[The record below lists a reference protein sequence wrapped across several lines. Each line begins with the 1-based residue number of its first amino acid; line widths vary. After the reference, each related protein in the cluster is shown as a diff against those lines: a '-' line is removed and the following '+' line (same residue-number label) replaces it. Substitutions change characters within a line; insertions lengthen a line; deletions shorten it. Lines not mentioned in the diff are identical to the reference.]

1 MLTVADALKLEQFA
15 GAEVVAG
22 HAGLNRP
29 IAWVHVASV
38 PDAPEFLNGGEL
50 VLTAARNMPTDN
62 PGQCHYVEQMA
73 EKGVV
78 GLVVSTGRHI
88 DRTPDEL
95 RALADAR
102 QFPLIEIS
110 YQARFIDIARATN
123 ERIAAEGMS
132 LVTRAL
138 NIQQVLTQLV
148 LEGGDL
154 KDLAERMAGLL
165 GQSISIEN
173 DRFEILASANVAPV
187 DEARRFTVSKG
198 RTDPR
203 LVRALDERGTLAE
216 IRQTLRPVFIPAL
229 PDVGLELE
237 RILAPIVVHG
247 DIYGYVWVI
256 AHDRPLNDLDG
267 MAITSGATIA
277 AVMMLHQE
285 SVQSAE
291 TSLKGSLLSQLIQG
305 DAGREAVL
313 TDQALRY
320 GIDLTQPYV
329 MLVVEQTDRGTQ
341 KLLQTYRRVNRLAA
355 VRDWRAVV
363 GQFAGQAVL
372 LARADEDIP
381 AMVDA
386 IRQEINQDVRL
397 GVSGPHRGA
406 ESVGLAHRQCQE
418 ALLITGR
425 LGETRPVAYFNDLG
439 YLHALYRAGA
449 GSLDG
454 NPYVPLARRLLQED
468 QPELFR
474 TLEAYVD
481 AGGNGVQTAEA
492 LDIHRSTLNYR
503 LERIKEICAV
513 DLSDPQVRMNFQV
526 AIKLLRLF
534 EVEGT

>member
-22 HAGLNRP
+22 HDGLNRP

-50 VLTAARNMPTDN
+50 VLTAARNMPADV
-62 PGQCHYVEQMA
+62 PGQRHYVLQMT
-73 EKGVV
+73 EKGVA

-88 DRTPDEL
+88 DRTSDEL
-95 RALADAR
+95 RALANEK

-123 ERIAAEGMS
+123 ERIATEHMA

-203 LVRALDERGTLAE
+203 LVRALEERGTLAE
-216 IRQTLRPVFIPAL
+216 IRQTLHPVFIPAM

-291 TSLKGSLLSQLIQG
+291 ASLKGSLLSQLIQG

-329 MLVVEQTDRGTQ
+329 MLVVEQPDRGSQ

-363 GQFAGQAVL
+363 GQFAGQVVL
-372 LARADEDIP
+372 LARFDEDIP
-381 AMVDA
+381 AMVET
-386 IRQEINQDVRL
+386 IRQEIGQGARI
-397 GVSGPHRGA
+397 GVSGAYRGA
-406 ESVGLAHRQCQE
+406 ESVGLAHQQCQE

-425 LGETRPVAYFNDLG
+425 LGETRTAAYFNELG

-449 GSLDG
+449 GSLEG

-468 QPELFR
+468 QTELFK

-503 LERIKEICAV
+503 LERVKEICAV

-534 EVEGT
+534 EVE